1 MHNDSNLLVS
11 SPLVYVPTSSA
22 FYIECQG
29 TGSFDWSKGEGGGA
43 IVTTENSQSPYQ
55 HGSSNSFRRLVF
67 DGFES
72 VDKGYYTCT
81 SDAGVTSTVFITN
94 GKLIREFVGVFKI
107 IGEKILVL

>member
-1 MHNDSNLLVS
+1 MS

-22 FYIECQG
+22 FFIECQG

-43 IVTTENSQSPYQ
+43 SVTAENSQSPYQ
-55 HGSSNSFRRLVF
+55 YTSSNSFHRLVF

-72 VDKGYYTCT
+72 EDKGYYTCT

-94 GKLIREFVGVFKI
+94 GKLIIEFAWVFKI
-107 IGEKILVL
+107 TGEKILVL